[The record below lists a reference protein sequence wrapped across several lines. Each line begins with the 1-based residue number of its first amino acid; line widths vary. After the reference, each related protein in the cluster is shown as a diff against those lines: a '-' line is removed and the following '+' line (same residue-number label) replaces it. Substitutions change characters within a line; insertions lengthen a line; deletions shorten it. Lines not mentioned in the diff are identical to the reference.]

1 MKYDMAG
8 DPMTG
13 LRWTKRTTRKV
24 AKELQRAGIHVS
36 ARTVAR
42 LLKDMGF
49 SLRVNRKSIAS
60 ASSKD
65 RNEQF
70 EFIAALREDF
80 AKAGDPIVSVDS
92 KKKELIGRFKNAG
105 TTWTRDPVSV
115 NDHDFRSHASGIAIP
130 YGVYD
135 LLSNSASVNVG
146 TSFET
151 PEFAVKSVAKW
162 LRYRGRRC
170 YPKST
175 RLLILADNGG
185 GNGAAVYAW
194 KYFLQSEICD
204 RYEIEVTVAHYPPGT
219 SKWNPIEHR
228 VFSHISANW
237 QGRPLDTYQT
247 CLNYIAT
254 TRTAKG
260 LTVKPYLDQTV
271 YTKGLRISKAEMEEL
286 DLVRSETLPKW
297 NYTLRPR

>member
-24 AKELQRAGIHVS
+24 AEELQRAGIHVS

-70 EFIAALREDF
+70 EFIASLREDF

-92 KKKELIGRFKNAG
+92 KKKELIGQFKNAG
-105 TTWTRDPVSV
+105 TTWTRDPVQV

-162 LRYRGRRC
+162 LRYRGRHC

-185 GNGAAVYAW
+185 GNGATVYAW